1 MNDTLLVVTTVPEQ
15 QIAHNL
21 AKAVLAKNL
30 AASTSISIFPHA
42 ASIYKWQQDICE
54 TDEYLLLIKTQQSC
68 YSRLQTFIRAKC
80 RYTRPNVIALPTT
93 QGLPA
98 YLGWI
103 KESTQA

>member
-1 MNDTLLVVTTVPEQ
+1 MNDTLLVVTTMPEQ
-15 QIAHNL
+15 QIARNL
-21 AKAVLAKNL
+21 AKAVLAENL
-30 AASTSISIFPHA
+30 AAYISIIPHA

-68 YSRLQTFIRAKC
+68 YSRLQTFIRANC
-80 RYTRPNVIALPTT
+80 RYKRPNVIALPTT

>member
-15 QIAHNL
+15 QIARNL
-21 AKAVLAKNL
+21 AKAVIAENL
-30 AASTSISIFPHA
+30 AACINIIPHVS
-42 ASIYKWQQDICE
+42 SIYRWQQDVCE
-54 TDEYLLLIKTQQSC
+54 TNEYLLLIKTQQNC
-68 YSRLQTFIRAKC
+68 YKRLEAFIRENHS
-80 RYTRPNVIALPTT
+80 YQLPELIALPIT